1 MVVYSIKDLEKLSG
15 VKAHTIRIWEKRY
28 NIIEPKRT
36 PNNIRYYLDED
47 LRLILNI
54 ALLNRNGI
62 KISKIAKMEASEI
75 QKKVAEVADIDESFE
90 GQLDSLTISLID
102 LDEEKF
108 LKLIN
113 KNIEERGFAK
123 TMLDVIYPFLDKL
136 AIMWISG
143 SIKTIH
149 ERFVSNVIK
158 RKCIVEIDQIRSS
171 RSETFLIFLPEGEM
185 NELSLLFLHYLISNS
200 GFRVINAGIEVSF
213 DELLEVNEVRQPEF
227 LFTIINDSLTSEQFT
242 QYITVLAER
251 FDKSKLFVSG
261 IRASTNTVA
270 LPSTVTLLNSSED
283 TLSMLEKLSS
293 SDT

>member
-62 KISKIAKMEASEI
+62 KISKIAKMDPSEI

-113 KNIEERGFAK
+113 KNIEERGFVK

-158 RKCIVEIDQIRSS
+158 RKCVVEIDQIRS
-171 RSETFLIFLPEGEM
+171 RRGETFLIFLPEGEM
-185 NELSLLFLHYLISNS
+185 NELSLLFLHYLICSS

-213 DELLEVNEVRQPEF
+213 DELLEVREIRQPEYV
-227 LFTIINDSLTSEQFT
+227 FTIINDSLTPEQFT
-242 QYITVLAER
+242 TYISALAEQ
-251 FDKSKLFVSG
+251 FQNAQIFVSG
-261 IRASTNTVA
+261 IRASTNTVT
-270 LPSTVTLLNSSED
+270 LPPSVSLLNSSED
-283 TLSMLEKLSS
+283 TLAMLEQLSS

>member
-1 MVVYSIKDLEKLSG
+1 MVVYSINDLEKLSG

-62 KISKIAKMEASEI
+62 KISKISEMNIDQI

-108 LKLIN
+108 IKLLN
-113 KNIEERGFAK
+113 KNIEERGFVE
-123 TMLDVIYPFLDKL
+123 TMLEVIYPFLDKL
-136 AIMWISG
+136 AIMWMAG

-149 ERFVSNVIK
+149 EKFVSNVIK
-158 RKCIVEIDQIRSS
+158 RKCVVEIDRLRTS
-171 RSETFLIFLPEGEM
+171 RKESFLIFLPDGEA
-185 NELSLLFLHYLISNS
+185 NELSLLFLHYLIALQ
-200 GFRVINAGIEVSF
+200 GFKVINAGVEVSIG
-213 DELLEVNEVRQPEF
+213 DLIETAEIKETQY
-227 LFTIINDSLTSEQFT
+227 LFTIINDSLSPEEFT
-242 QYITVLAER
+242 IYIDVLSKE
-251 FDKSKLFVSG
+251 FHKSQILVSG
-261 IRASTNTVA
+261 IRASNHTQT
-270 LPSTVTLLNSSED
+270 LPANVKLLNSSQD
-283 TLSMLEKLSS
+283 TMAYLKSIN
-293 SDT
+293 